1 PTMKKTDTHAF
12 VNQLLVCVLVTISC
26 GGSLGLGT
34 VWLRHQ
40 ISLTAKANREL
51 EMRIAALD
59 RQITETSILVESEQN
74 ADLLRQ
80 RNTAWQL
87 GLVPVSEQQVVQVA
101 GDPVQRLAQRANR
114 ELFAREVGTPFRIAL
129 GQ

>member
-1 PTMKKTDTHAF
+1 MKKTDTHAF

-40 ISLTAKANREL
+40 ISLVANENRRL
-51 EMRIAALD
+51 TLRIAEVQRTLD
-59 RQITETSILVESEQN
+59 ETRSLVSVEESDAKLAQRN
-74 ADLLRQ
+74 ADWKLRLDAPTEPHLI
-80 RNTAWQL
+80 RVN
-87 GLVPVSEQQVVQVA
+87 E
-101 GDPVQRLAQRANR
+101 DPVRRLAQRANS
-114 ELFAREVGTPFRIAL
+114 ELFANPSREYRVAL